1 MPEVCRRLLLLAAAA
16 ASFSGWPRIAAAAAQ
31 ADTAVF
37 AKRIDDI
44 ISLDPAEDYEP
55 SGVEIASNIYDR
67 LLRYEAENLT
77 RLVGGVAGT
86 WTVSDDG
93 KLFIFKLRPNLKF
106 HSGAPVTAEDAAFS
120 LHRVVLLDKSPASLL
135 TQLGWTKDNVHDL
148 VQAPDPATLSL
159 RITEDLAPTLVLNL
173 LTSIA
178 ASVVEKQLALA
189 NEANGDLGNVWLKTH
204 SAGSGAYKLVV
215 WKVNNSVTLEA
226 FSGFRLGGPHLRRV
240 VLRHVPEPASQR
252 LKLENADIDFA
263 RDLPFDQ
270 ITALAGSTD
279 IKVDAFKGANT
290 WYIGLNLG
298 VTPLASEKV
307 RTALKYLV
315 DYQGLASTVLNG
327 CVVVQQSFLTIST
340 RTAMP
345 TVSRITTTMPTRRI
359 SSRWPGATTGS
370 APTPP
375 ARCAPPRVS
384 PTPGNARTST
394 PRCNAR
400 SPRRGRS
407 S

>member
-16 ASFSGWPRIAAAAAQ
+16 APFSGWPRIAAAAAQ

-204 SAGSGAYKLVV
+204 SAASGAYKLVV
-215 WKVNNSVTLEA
+215 WKVNDS
-226 FSGFRLGGPHLRRV
+226 
-240 VLRHVPEPASQR
+240 RHA
-252 LKLENADIDFA
+252 
-263 RDLPFDQ
+263 
-270 ITALAGSTD
+270 
-279 IKVDAFKGANT
+279 
-290 WYIGLNLG
+290 
-298 VTPLASEKV
+298 
-307 RTALKYLV
+307 
-315 DYQGLASTVLNG
+315 
-327 CVVVQQSFLTIST
+327 
-340 RTAMP
+340 
-345 TVSRITTTMPTRRI
+345 
-359 SSRWPGATTGS
+359 
-370 APTPP
+370 
-375 ARCAPPRVS
+375 
-384 PTPGNARTST
+384 
-394 PRCNAR
+394 
-400 SPRRGRS
+400 
-407 S
+407 